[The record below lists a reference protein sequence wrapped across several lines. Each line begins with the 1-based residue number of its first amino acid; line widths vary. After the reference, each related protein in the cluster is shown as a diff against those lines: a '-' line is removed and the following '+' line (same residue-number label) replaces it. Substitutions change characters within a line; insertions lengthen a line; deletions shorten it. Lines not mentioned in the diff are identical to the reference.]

1 MSDVERLFELIVR
14 NLYADA
20 PARLAQPIAVAEL
33 VRVIAPYRAVR
44 RPLAIGTAEDYE
56 HLMLRLVAGE
66 GGLAIAAPPEALARF
81 RAEVLLDHP
90 DLHVLSH
97 EASAAVTLSR
107 PHVERLLAGDRG
119 RSFAPPVP
127 VPPPPAVP
135 APAAAPV
142 EPEVP
147 APSEALPPGSDW
159 EVQIPGES
167 CAYCGGTL
175 PNGRVVNFCP
185 HCGQQLAELRC
196 PRCHSQVEYGW
207 RHCVGCGTALANP

>member
-1 MSDVERLFELIVR
+1 MSDVERLFDLIVR
-14 NLYADA
+14 NLHADA
-20 PARLAQPIAVAEL
+20 PSRLTQPISVGEL
-33 VRVIAPYRAVR
+33 VRTIAPYRAVR

-66 GGLAIAAPPEALARF
+66 GGFAAAAPPESLSRF

-97 EASAAVTLSR
+97 EAAATVTLSR
-107 PHVERLLAGDRG
+107 AHMERLLVGDRG
-119 RSFAPPVP
+119 RGFAPPAP
-127 VPPPPAVP
+127 VPAAPPAEIDTP
-135 APAAAPV
+135 PMA
-142 EPEVP
+142 
-147 APSEALPPGSDW
+147 EALPPGSDW
-159 EVQIPGES
+159 EVHAPGES

-175 PNGRVVNFCP
+175 PAGRVVNFCP

-196 PRCHSQVEYGW
+196 PRCHSDVEYGW